1 MSIPTYR
8 QRKVL
13 AKAKPAV
20 TVVGKETGGSTREGR
35 GNKRNLWKGENECNT
50 GYPRPERR

>member
-13 AKAKPAV
+13 AETKAAV
-20 TVVGKETGGSTREGR
+20 TVVGKERGRSMREGR
-35 GNKRNLWKGENECNT
+35 GDKRNLRKGENECNT
-50 GYPRPERR
+50 G